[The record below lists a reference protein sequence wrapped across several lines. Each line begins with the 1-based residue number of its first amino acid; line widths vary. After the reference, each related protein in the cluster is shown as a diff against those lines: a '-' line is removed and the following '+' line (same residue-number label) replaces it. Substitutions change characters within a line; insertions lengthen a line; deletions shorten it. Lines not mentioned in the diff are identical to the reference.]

1 MAFGITPTGFVRKT
15 FDDIVDEL
23 GIASQG
29 VFGPGINLDPES
41 PNGQFHGIYAEKVA
55 ELWEVAEDTY
65 HSGDPFQ
72 AEGTRLDSIMHAGG
86 YPPRIVGETDAA
98 YRLRIFGST
107 VSSLD
112 NNTPSLPFAAL
123 NLKDDLEI
131 KLSAVTGVTFVRV
144 IENETDIVDPV
155 TGLPPHSY
163 SAIVQG
169 GADADIAEV
178 TWASHPPGIPA
189 YGDTSVDIVDALGNC
204 RSIKFERPT
213 EVDIEIE
220 YEVRVYKSRCGC
232 RLLTN
237 VDIKNLAVANI
248 NSNSCPIGPG
258 EDVLVSR
265 IYGAVSNEP
274 GVEVCSVQIAKLGDP
289 LTPFNVTLAW
299 NEIPIFDAANVSVTI
314 VSVCP

>member
-15 FDDIVDEL
+15 YDDIVAEL
-23 GIASQG
+23 GTAAQG

-41 PNGQFHGIYAEKVA
+41 PNGQFHGIIADKVA

-72 AEGTRLDSIMHAGG
+72 AEGTRLDSIMQANG
-86 YPPRIVGETDAA
+86 YPPRLLDETDAE

-107 VSSLD
+107 VSSLESG
-112 NNTPSLPFAAL
+112 NPTPPVSAT

-131 KLSAVTGVTFVRV
+131 KLSAIAGVTFVSV
-144 IENETDIVDPV
+144 IENEEDVTDPD

-163 SAIVQG
+163 CAIVQG
-169 GADADIAEV
+169 GLDADIAEV
-178 TWASHPPGIPA
+178 LWASHPPGIPA
-189 YGDTSVDIVDALGNC
+189 YGDTAVDIVDALGNC
-204 RSIKFERPT
+204 RSVRFERPT
-213 EVDIEIE
+213 EVDIEIA

-237 VDIKNLAVANI
+237 VDIKNLAVANL
-248 NSNSCPIGPG
+248 NADACPVGPG

-265 IYGAVSNEP
+265 IYGAVSNEA
-274 GVEVCSVQIAKLGDP
+274 GVEVCSVEIAKLGDP
-289 LTPFNVTLAW
+289 LGPDNVAIAW
-299 NEIPIFDAANVSVTI
+299 NEIPVFDVANVSVTI